1 MKKIKRKRNLF
12 QLERKIVMNTPI
24 GKSTLGEMLP
34 LFIFMGIMLLIIIF
48 CIRMF
53 FITSKAK
60 NRQKQEMNKLKKQG
74 LTIYA
79 TLNHINGLPL
89 AENLLCEVFSYP
101 DRIEFKAGTTS
112 IKLAREKI
120 TDMCLK
126 FDTEIQ
132 NQMVSSIGGAIAGGV
147 MFGTL
152 GAIIGGRAKNKKV
165 KTTTQYLIITYTEK
179 QAELKYIGF
188 DTKNNPSFATKLVK
202 EFHELNRNSGVQ
214 IEL

>member
-1 MKKIKRKRNLF
+1 
-12 QLERKIVMNTPI
+12 MNTPI
-24 GKSTLGEMLP
+24 GKSTIGEMLP
-34 LFIFMGIMLLIIIF
+34 FFIVIGVLTLFIIF
-48 CIRMF
+48 CVRMF
-53 FITSKAK
+53 VVTSKAK
-60 NRQKQEMNKLKKQG
+60 KEGKKKMKNLKNQG
-74 LTIYA
+74 LSVYA
-79 TLNHINGLPL
+79 AFHHVNGLPL

-101 DRIEFKAGTTS
+101 DRIEFKAGTTN

-132 NQMVSSIGGAIAGGV
+132 NQAVSSIGGAIAGSV

-165 KTTTQYLIITYTEK
+165 KTTTQYLIITYTGE
-179 QAELKYIGF
+179 QGELKYIGF
-188 DTKNNPSFATKLVK
+188 DIKNNPPSAAKLVK
-202 EFHELNRNSGVQ
+202 EFRELNTNSGVQ

>member
-1 MKKIKRKRNLF
+1 
-12 QLERKIVMNTPI
+12 
-24 GKSTLGEMLP
+24 
-34 LFIFMGIMLLIIIF
+34 
-48 CIRMF
+48 MF
-53 FITSKAK
+53 VVTSKAK
-60 NRQKQEMNKLKKQG
+60 KEGKKKMKNLKNQG
-74 LTIYA
+74 LSVYA
-79 TLNHINGLPL
+79 AFHHVNGLPL

-101 DRIEFKAGTTS
+101 DRIEFKAGTTN

-132 NQMVSSIGGAIAGGV
+132 NQAVSSIGGAIAGGV

-165 KTTTQYLIITYTEK
+165 KTTTQYLIITYTGE
-179 QAELKYIGF
+179 QGELKYIGF
-188 DTKNNPSFATKLVK
+188 DIKNNPPSAAKLVK
-202 EFHELNRNSGVQ
+202 EFRELNTNSGVQ

>member
-1 MKKIKRKRNLF
+1 MF
-12 QLERKIVMNTPI
+12 
-24 GKSTLGEMLP
+24 GK
-34 LFIFMGIMLLIIIF
+34 
-48 CIRMF
+48 
-53 FITSKAK
+53 
-60 NRQKQEMNKLKKQG
+60 KKQTSTG
-74 LTIYA
+74 ITVYTA
-79 TLNHINGLPL
+79 FHHVNGLPL

-101 DRIEFKAGTTS
+101 DRIEFKAGTTN

-132 NQMVSSIGGAIAGGV
+132 NQAVSSIGGAIAGGV

-165 KTTTQYLIITYTEK
+165 KTTTQYYTGE
-179 QAELKYIGF
+179 QGELKYIGF
-188 DTKNNPSFATKLVK
+188 DIKNNPPSAAKLVK
-202 EFHELNRNSGVQ
+202 EFRELNTNSGVQ